1 MTSKRNMSVEIP
13 EELLRQVLNRAAI
26 TSRSRNEEV
35 RYLLDLALDDLG
47 LREANVRDV
56 GGEKRRTVFYL
67 ANSQTALIKER
78 ARVLHHK
85 VGPEVVRLI
94 AYAIKLVTERD
105 LAIIE
110 RMVRGD
116 QQAASAQ

>member
-67 ANSQTALIKER
+67 ANSQTTLIKER